1 MASSLII
8 LQCKSRNGQSRLN
21 HLTREHT
28 VADLIESIAQ
38 VTGCNPLCIKILA
51 GFPPKPLDIS
61 DRCRNLENLPIKSG
75 DTLIIQ
81 EETSQRKENLP
92 KDEEKQ
98 LGRKPQGKVN
108 LPNLQNPSGIL
119 IRRVVPANNSCLF
132 TSVYFAISGG
142 VYDTKVGDMLRKVIA
157 DTVSADKETYCEA
170 FLGKSNKDYCKW
182 ILNNNSWGGAIE
194 LSILSKYYK
203 VEIVAV
209 DTQNVRLNRFGED
222 AKYENRIF
230 LIYDGIHY
238 DPLML
243 EPLDHSHS
251 VQTIF
256 PKTDE
261 CVLQMAMEIA
271 QEAKS
276 SRQFTDI
283 QNFSLRCLVCSQCLK
298 GQQEAQQHAKDTGHC
313 NFGEI

>member
-1 MASSLII
+1 MASSPII
-8 LQCKSRNGQSRLN
+8 LQCKSRNGQSRLS

-28 VADLIESIAQ
+28 VADLMESIAQ

-61 DRCRNLENLPIKSG
+61 DRCRNLQNLPIKSG
-75 DTLIIQ
+75 DTLIVQ
-81 EETSQRKENLP
+81 EETFQRKETLVA
-92 KDEEKQ
+92 KDEEKS
-98 LGRKPQGKVN
+98 QGKVN
-108 LPNLQNPSGIL
+108 LPNIQKPSGIL

-142 VYDTKVGDMLRKVIA
+142 VYDPTVGDVLRMIIA

-238 DPLML
+238 DPLLL

-251 VQTIF
+251 IQTIF
-256 PKTDE
+256 PTTDQS
-261 CVLQMAMEIA
+261 VLRMAMEIA
-271 QEAKS
+271 HEAKS
-276 SRQFTDI
+276 SRQFTDV
-283 QNFSLRCLVCSQCLK
+283 QNFSLRCLVCNQCLK
-298 GQQEAQQHAKDTGHC
+298 GQQEAQQHAKGTGHC